1 MLGLGK
7 SVGNQDKET
16 RTLTSWGQRHGTLS
30 FHRRAKPQT
39 PKPGRSGLVDGEP
52 GAQLASL
59 GGISSVH
66 ARHLRDHLQEAGHLD
81 LSLCVSA
88 RRCPRQRIGMSR
100 PVAKC
105 YCEDRSAS
113 IVAPTILSWRLGS
126 QRSTPNNQII
136 TYKSRHIYLLI
147 SITRT
152 RRKRIQLLEVPMTPI
167 LIAHA
172 SSQNSR
178 SSTSYSPLLAVS
190 DFQLCDTMHTRILL
204 SRPLYSHTGASVAAH

>member
-1 MLGLGK
+1 MVHSRFTDERSHKLRSLAGLVSWTGNRAPSWHLSGESHLCMLGI
-7 SVGNQDKET
+7 SVIICK
-16 RTLTSWGQRHGTLS
+16 
-30 FHRRAKPQT
+30 
-39 PKPGRSGLVDGEP
+39 KPGIWICRSAYLHDAV
-52 GAQLASL
+52 
-59 GGISSVH
+59 
-66 ARHLRDHLQEAGHLD
+66 RDREWE
-81 LSLCVSA
+81 C
-88 RRCPRQRIGMSR
+88 RR

-147 SITRT
+147 WMTRT
-152 RRKRIQLLEVPMTPI
+152 RPKQIQLLEVPMAPI

-172 SSQNSR
+172 SSQNSG